1 MYFNKTH
8 IMFYLIHCTVLPQ
21 ITDLLQLVT
30 DRRSKHFSRHIAA
43 CRAYVRT
50 CVLRAIHGKTKTPE
64 VIKRARNTSPRS
76 SGHPTS
82 TFARHARTINAERA
96 KLGMATRQQAT
107 AAATLAFLLLSVS
120 AASSSSSP
128 ALLTTS
134 AAASRKVLHWNAFC
148 PWDAVKFG
156 ACVGVLGAAGLQA
169 GAQLGSKCCD
179 VVQGLAAA
187 EAAACFC
194 TTVKETVLGIPTE
207 WDVGVGV
214 LASACKT
221 ELPDGFKCV

>member
-1 MYFNKTH
+1 MAA
-8 IMFYLIHCTVLPQ
+8 
-21 ITDLLQLVT
+21 
-30 DRRSKHFSRHIAA
+30 RR
-43 CRAYVRT
+43 
-50 CVLRAIHGKTKTPE
+50 
-64 VIKRARNTSPRS
+64 
-76 SGHPTS
+76 
-82 TFARHARTINAERA
+82 
-96 KLGMATRQQAT
+96 QAT
-107 AAATLAFLLLSVS
+107 AAATLAFLLLLSVS
-120 AASSSSSP
+120 AASSSP
-128 ALLTTS
+128 ALPTT
-134 AAASRKVLHWNAFC
+134 AASRKVLHWKLSC

-221 ELPDGFKCV
+221 ELPNGFKCL

>member
-1 MYFNKTH
+1 
-8 IMFYLIHCTVLPQ
+8 
-21 ITDLLQLVT
+21 
-30 DRRSKHFSRHIAA
+30 
-43 CRAYVRT
+43 
-50 CVLRAIHGKTKTPE
+50 
-64 VIKRARNTSPRS
+64 
-76 SGHPTS
+76 
-82 TFARHARTINAERA
+82 
-96 KLGMATRQQAT
+96 MATTRQQAA
-107 AAATLAFLLLSVS
+107 AAATLALLLLSVS

-128 ALLTTS
+128 PTLLTT
-134 AAASRKVLHWNAFC
+134 AASRKVLHWKLGC

-179 VVQGLAAA
+179 VVQGLVAA

-221 ELPDGFKCV
+221 ELPRGFKCV